1 MIRMNY
7 KIFLYV
13 GFLFSIIGSGQTTA
27 DVFAG
32 INKQFTSSK
41 SLQYSTQYNLYKDDK
56 SKIVR
61 QSYKGI
67 FQKSSSNEMYMKIDK
82 TEFLNTNK
90 YNIKISLTEKAM
102 IVSNKQVFTTGD
114 FDINKLLA
122 YCTVG
127 SFKDYK
133 TYWEIV
139 LVNREFSSLEYSK
152 IVLQVYKNYWIKKQ
166 IFYYNTQVNFSG
178 DYRKQDYSN
187 PRLEIEY
194 SNHNNKEVNAS
205 IFNSSLYFTI
215 SKDNKIIPS
224 VKYNSYEVDDNREN
238 KINKKLK

>member
-1 MIRMNY
+1 MNH

-13 GFLFSIIGSGQTTA
+13 GFLFSIVGWGQTA
-27 DVFAG
+27 SEVIAG

-41 SLQYSTQYNLYKDDK
+41 PLQYNTQYNLYKDDK
-56 SKIVR
+56 SKVVH

-90 YNIKISLTEKAM
+90 YTIKISSTEKAM
-102 IVSNKQVFTTGD
+102 IVSNRQVYATGD

-122 YCTVG
+122 YCTIG

-133 TYWEIV
+133 AYWEIV
-139 LVNREFSSLEYSK
+139 LINREYSSLEYSK

-178 DYRKQDYSN
+178 DYRKQDYSS

-194 SNHNNKEVNAS
+194 SNHNNKEVSTS
-205 IFNSSLYFTI
+205 IFNSNLYFTI
-215 SKDNKIIPS
+215 SKTNSIMPS
-224 VKYNSYEVDDNREN
+224 VKYKSYEVDDNREN
-238 KINKKLK
+238 TINKKLK